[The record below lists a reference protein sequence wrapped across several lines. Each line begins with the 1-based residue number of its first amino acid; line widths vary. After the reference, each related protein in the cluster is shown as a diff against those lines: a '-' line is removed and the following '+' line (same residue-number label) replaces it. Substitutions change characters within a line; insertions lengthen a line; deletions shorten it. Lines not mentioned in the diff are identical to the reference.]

1 MYFGKKRVLEKYW
14 KDFFNILKDFLKTLK
29 KMRIK
34 SNVRESERL
43 IKKLGFF
50 LKVNSC
56 DFKIIG

>member
-34 SNVRESERL
+34 RNVRESERL
-43 IKKLGFF
+43 IKKLWLF
-50 LKVNSC
+50 LKSELK